1 MNLKGTKTEENLK
14 KAYQGESGAFT
25 KYLYYA
31 SRAKKDGYV
40 ELSSI
45 FEETANNEKEHAKI
59 WFKHLHGGSVPS
71 TEENLD
77 DCISGENYEWT
88 SMYDEFAKTAEE
100 EGFTKISFLFREVGK
115 IEKEHE
121 ARYRKLLQ
129 NIEDDRV
136 FHKDGEKMWICR
148 NCGHVYFGEDALD
161 VCPVCEHPQSFME
174 VKAENYL

>member
-1 MNLKGTKTEENLK
+1 MKDLKGTRTEENLK

-59 WFKHLHGGSVPS
+59 WFKHLHGGAVPT
-71 TEENLD
+71 TEENLS
-77 DCISGENYEWT
+77 DCINGENYEWT

-100 EGFTKISFLFREVGK
+100 EGFLDIAKQFRGVAE
-115 IEKEHE
+115 IEKHHE
-121 ARYRKLLQ
+121 ERYKKLLA
-129 NIEDDRV
+129 NIKNGEV
-136 FHKDGEKMWICR
+136 FHSEEKVAWECME
-148 NCGHVYFGEDALD
+148 CGHLHYGNDAPGK
-161 VCPVCEHPQSFME
+161 CPVCGAD
-174 VKAENYL
+174 KAKFKRRAVNY